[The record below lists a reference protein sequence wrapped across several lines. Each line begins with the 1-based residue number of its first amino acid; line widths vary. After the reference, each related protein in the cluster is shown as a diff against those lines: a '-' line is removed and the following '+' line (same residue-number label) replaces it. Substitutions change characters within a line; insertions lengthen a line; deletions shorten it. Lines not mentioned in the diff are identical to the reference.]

1 VEWVELNAGRTMATV
16 SERNTAVLLPTAEPA
31 AEHPKWQPPTPPSTV
46 ATLIFAVTLGAF
58 WLGAAAAYIWG
69 YFGPG
74 GLASLPAQVLALAFF
89 AMFGPPALIVIS
101 AWAFSRGQALAYA
114 AEAMVDATD
123 RLFSAD
129 ETASRTA
136 ARLGRTVRRELDAL
150 NAGLDGAFTRLR
162 ALESVL
168 ETQIAA
174 LDEASA
180 RADVRTENVAAR
192 LGQERERIDQI
203 SGSLADAASRASELV
218 ATRLGQERE
227 RMDQMSGSLADAAS
241 RASDLVAARLGQERE
256 RIDQMSGS
264 LVDAAS
270 RASEVVATRL
280 GQERERMDQMSGSL
294 ADTASRASELVA
306 GRAAQLKST
315 LESAEGALRSAG
327 NLLETQATNFRAAA
341 QTAAEAPHAAAVE
354 LDKQAKQ
361 IEQVSDAVMGRTE
374 FLLGRQEKHRAAM
387 QDLVQR
393 LREEGDAL
401 ETALVQQRHA
411 LEQSIGALSGQARV
425 FETMASDTERQLE
438 SIMSTGAARATQ
450 LTTSF
455 GREADK
461 VKETCDVAAGTL
473 AKLVT
478 SLHDAGAGAQALI
491 GETTSQAKSHAKTL
505 VGDAMAECQKL
516 VNASNEL
523 AQQTNTIRAFLVNT
537 VAEIEKHLISLPAS
551 AQQEASRVRELVR
564 NETEEI
570 LNISARTLSTIHAR
584 TSGRIAPRTADAQ
597 PEPQPEPEAE
607 GLLGMAR
614 KLAHRPAK
622 ASPQSMKRGAPKSW
636 QMSALLSAV
645 DSGDGKAK
653 DLKPAA
659 AAALGALE
667 AALADIAIDLDSINI
682 GSAPSDEDWRNYLAG
697 DRTVFARRIASAIDD
712 SAIERISTLNRE
724 NARFREAANTYIGEF
739 EGLLDRAREGDNG
752 GLLASTLLS
761 ADTGKIYLAV
771 AYALGRLSA

>member
-1 VEWVELNAGRTMATV
+1 MTIR

-101 AWAFSRGQALAYA
+101 AWAFSRGQALAYS

-180 RADVRTENVAAR
+180 RADVRTENVVAR

-203 SGSLADAASRASELV
+203 SGSLAEAASRASELV

-227 RMDQMSGSLADAAS
+227 R
-241 RASDLVAARLGQERE
+241 
-256 RIDQMSGS
+256 IDQMSGS
-264 LVDAAS
+264 LIDAAS

-327 NLLETQATNFRAAA
+327 HLLETQATNFRAAA

-354 LDKQAKQ
+354 LDKQAKH
-361 IEQVSDAVMGRTE
+361 IEQVSEAVVGRTE

-478 SLHDAGAGAQALI
+478 SLHDAGSGAQALI

-523 AQQTNTIRAFLVNT
+523 AQQTNTIRASLVNT

-551 AQQEASRVRELVR
+551 AQQEAARVRELVR

-584 TSGRIAPRTADAQ
+584 TSGRMAPRTADAQ

-622 ASPQSMKRGAPKSW
+622 ASTPSMKRGAPKSW

-645 DSGDGKAK
+645 DSGEGKAK

-667 AALADIAIDLDSINI
+667 AALADIAIDLDSINV
-682 GSAPSDEDWRNYLAG
+682 GGAPSDEDWRNYLAG